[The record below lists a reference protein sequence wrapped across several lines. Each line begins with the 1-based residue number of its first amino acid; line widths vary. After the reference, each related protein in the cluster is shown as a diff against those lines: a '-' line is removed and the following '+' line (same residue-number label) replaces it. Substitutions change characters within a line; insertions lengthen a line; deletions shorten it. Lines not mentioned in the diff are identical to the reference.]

1 MVCLE
6 TTLPRH
12 IELKRGIDEIFCAGL
27 TFSPDGSYAYVTDTG
42 ISQALFG
49 VNMTKPATVYVSL
62 RVFSL
67 VWRYGRLTDIH
78 SYRFDV
84 QPDGTWE
91 NRKTFAHVHA
101 RLPDGK
107 FGSSSTELQRSLLIS
122 QLAIRAVGD

>member
-1 MVCLE
+1 MSLVVTDSL
-6 TTLPRH
+6 H
-12 IELKRGIDEIFCAGL
+12 SGL

-49 VNMTKPATVYVSL
+49 MNLTKPATVCVDRSVL
-62 RVFSL
+62 SIIGSCR
-67 VWRYGRLTDIH
+67 WLTSIH

-107 FGSSSTELQRSLLIS
+107 SNIS
-122 QLAIRAVGD
+122 NESHRPLPT

>member
-1 MVCLE
+1 MSLGLTE
-6 TTLPRH
+6 SLQP
-12 IELKRGIDEIFCAGL
+12 GL

-49 VNMTKPATVYVSL
+49 MNMTKPATVYASISPPATPGVG
-62 RVFSL
+62 
-67 VWRYGRLTDIH
+67 RYRPLTDIH

-107 FGSSSTELQRSLLIS
+107 SSSRSARRNPNVLCLLCNYTG
-122 QLAIRAVGD
+122 RALTD